1 MENILDHLQKRGL
14 FEDATSQELKDVL
27 SKPVKFYIG
36 FDPTADSLHL
46 GNLVGIIVLE
56 WFRRFGHHP
65 IALIGGAT
73 GRIGDPSGKSHERPQ
88 LSDDIISHNV
98 ESISRFFKK
107 LFPDNSVKIIN
118 NDSWYGSMSVVT
130 FLRDACKQFRIG
142 SMLAKESVKIRVQS
156 EEGMSFT
163 EFSYQVLQGYDFCH
177 LFEKE
182 NVKLQLGGS
191 DQWGNITAGIDLVRK
206 QKKATVYG
214 FTFPLLMDSEGKK
227 FGKSESGAVWLSSD
241 KLSPYDF
248 YQYLYRV
255 SDKDVIKLL
264 RMLTFLDLEEIE
276 KIEKSMQSQDY
287 IPNTAQKILAENVT
301 KFVHSQEELDLA
313 QKVTLGVY
321 SSSKEILSAKVLK
334 EIAKDMPHSTY
345 ELDDIV
351 GKKFTEIAAICGIA
365 SSKSEALRLLKGGG
379 AYVNNKKI
387 LDENFLFSDE
397 DFIEGKYILIGVG
410 KKKKHLIELQNS

>member
-14 FEDATSQELKDVL
+14 VEDTTSQELKKVL
-27 SKPVKFYIG
+27 SKPTKFYIG

-56 WFRRFGHHP
+56 WFRRFGHHS

-73 GRIGDPSGKSHERPQ
+73 GRIGDPSWKSYERPQ
-88 LSDDIISHNV
+88 LSDDAIFHNV
-98 ESISRFFKK
+98 QSISQFFKN
-107 LFPDNSVKIIN
+107 LFPDGSVKIIN
-118 NDSWYGSMSVVT
+118 NDSWYASMSVVS
-130 FLRDACKQFRIG
+130 FLRDVCKQFRIG
-142 SMLAKESVKIRVQS
+142 PMLAKESVKIRIQS

-163 EFSYQVLQGYDFCH
+163 EFSYQVLQGYDFCY

-214 FTFPLLMDSEGKK
+214 LTFPLLVDSEGKK
-227 FGKSESGAVWLSSD
+227 FGKSESGAIWLNAD

-264 RMLTFLDLEEIE
+264 KMLTFLDLEEIE
-276 KIEKSMQSQDY
+276 KVEKSMHSVDY
-287 IPNTAQKILAENVT
+287 VPNTAQRILAENVT
-301 KFVHSQEELDLA
+301 KFVHSQEGLDLA
-313 QKVTLGVY
+313 QKVTTGMY
-321 SSSKEILSAKVLK
+321 PSSKNIISGDVLK

-345 ELDDIV
+345 KLEDIL
-351 GKKFTEIAAICGIA
+351 GKKFIEVAAICGIA

-387 LDENFLFSDE
+387 LDENFLFSNE
-397 DFIEGKYILIGVG
+397 DCIEGKYILIGAG
-410 KKKKHLIELQNS
+410 KKKKHLIELINS